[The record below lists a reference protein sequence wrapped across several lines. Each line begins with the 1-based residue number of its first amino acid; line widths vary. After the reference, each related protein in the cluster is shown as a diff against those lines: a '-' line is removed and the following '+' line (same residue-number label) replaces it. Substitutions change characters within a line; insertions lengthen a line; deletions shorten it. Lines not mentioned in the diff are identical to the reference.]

1 MVMHATRSLTLRNPS
16 SSCTAVSS
24 AFEEKEMEP
33 IATLFELTMMCR
45 LSPLRNTS
53 FHFSFVQYA
62 VSPAFRISCT
72 HRCTD
77 SQMLKSYICA
87 CVIGL

>member
-1 MVMHATRSLTLRNPS
+1 MHATRSLTLRNPS

-33 IATLFELTMMCR
+33 IAALFELTMMCK

-53 FHFSFVQYA
+53 FHFSFVQ
-62 VSPAFRISCT
+62 
-72 HRCTD
+72 
-77 SQMLKSYICA
+77 
-87 CVIGL
+87 